1 MLVRAKVLEEVLHV
15 PVMAQEVVRALA
27 VQPGGRYVDCT
38 VGTGGHAEAILEAA
52 SPGGLLL
59 GIDLDGDALAVA
71 RERLAAFGPDVRLV
85 EGNYRDLAAICR
97 EFNFV
102 PVHGVLFDLGLSSFQ
117 LARPERGFS
126 FQLEGPLDMRFDQEQ
141 ETTAF
146 DIVNGLPER
155 ELADL
160 IWRYGEEPL
169 ARRIARAIVA
179 ARPIRTT
186 THLAQ
191 VVARAAGR
199 GKGRIHPATRTFQAL
214 RIAVNQ
220 ELENLEMA
228 LVQAVQVLG
237 RGGRLVVISYHSL
250 EDRVVKQFI
259 QRESQDCICP
269 PQVVRCRCG
278 HRATLRPV
286 VRGVIR
292 PSPQEVEANPR
303 ARSARLRVAEKV

>member
-1 MLVRAKVLEEVLHV
+1 MLVRAKVFEPVLHI
-15 PVMAQEVVRALA
+15 PVMADQVVQALD

-59 GIDLDGDALAVA
+59 GIDLDSEALAVA
-71 RERLAAFGPDVRLV
+71 RERLAQFGSDVRLV
-85 EGNYRDLAAICR
+85 EGNYRDLAAICS

-126 FQLEGPLDMRFDQEQ
+126 FQLEGPLDMRFGPEQ

-146 DIVNGLPER
+146 DIVNSLPER

-160 IWRYGEEPL
+160 IWRYGEEPQ
-169 ARRIARAIVA
+169 ARRIARAIVRE
-179 ARPIRTT
+179 RPIATT
-186 THLAQ
+186 THLAE

-199 GKGRIHPATRTFQAL
+199 GKQRIHPATRTFQAL

-228 LVQAVQVLG
+228 LSQAVQVLG

-250 EDRVVKQFI
+250 EDRLVKQFI

-269 PQVVRCRCG
+269 PAVARCRCG

-286 VRGVIR
+286 VKGVIR
-292 PSPQEVEANPR
+292 PSPQEVEINPR
-303 ARSARLRVAEKV
+303 ARSAKLRVAERV